1 MSLPSSL
8 INDKGGSNMSDGIAS
23 LYAACTGTELF
34 LMIEKLFLQQGIG
47 LITPCNGF
55 VKMLDENY
63 DIGDYSRDDLLE
75 NLAQNDQVSFQWW
88 WGEGEDLYCRVRN
101 IDQLSIIELGIEHT
115 TKDQTEKI
123 VRSFLEIFQNYRDI
137 VIGFILDRRG
147 YLNAN
152 NYNIDKWFVG
162 QNREIHDFG
171 IILGIDSKEEMTLT
185 YDAQQIADITKVI
198 QESVVLGTKDESRE
212 IIIIFG
218 C

>member
-1 MSLPSSL
+1 M
-8 INDKGGSNMSDGIAS
+8 
-23 LYAACTGTELF
+23 
-34 LMIEKLFLQQGIG
+34 
-47 LITPCNGF
+47 
-55 VKMLDENY
+55 
-63 DIGDYSRDDLLE
+63 
-75 NLAQNDQVSFQWW
+75 
-88 WGEGEDLYCRVRN
+88 
-101 IDQLSIIELGIEHT
+101 GIEHT